1 MHNYA
6 MQRWCMWYLHALASL
21 DPVAADTASC
31 CYLAAAVWAARE
43 AWTAAGSWASRAV
56 AALGDDGG
64 VAAAGDGVAAAAG
77 DDAAEVEVVA
87 EAVTEDARD
96 PSHEE
101 KDYLVL
107 VSR

>member
-1 MHNYA
+1 M
-6 MQRWCMWYLHALASL
+6 
-21 DPVAADTASC
+21 
-31 CYLAAAVWAARE
+31 
-43 AWTAAGSWASRAV
+43 
-56 AALGDDGG
+56 ALGDDGG

-96 PSHEE
+96 PSYEE

-107 VSR
+107 ISR